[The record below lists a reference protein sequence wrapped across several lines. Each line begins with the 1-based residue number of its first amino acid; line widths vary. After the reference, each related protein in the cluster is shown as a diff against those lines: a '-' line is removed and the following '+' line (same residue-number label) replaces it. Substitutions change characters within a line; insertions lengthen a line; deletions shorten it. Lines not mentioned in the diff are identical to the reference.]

1 MKKIALLLMIGLAA
15 CQQPAPDHAV
25 ITGHVENPSDEEVEV
40 SYMKEFV
47 TNSREQVTVALDED
61 NRFTATIP
69 LDEPRIVRLQVPR
82 RSVNLYLE
90 PGAETEIQFDADD
103 SSVLPDLQG
112 DFSVENNLL
121 LGYNKEVADNYSR
134 MSVLRKTAEM
144 DPEAFAG
151 YVQDIRQEKT
161 DFLEN
166 HDRFDALS
174 PGFVS
179 LMQATIKYET
189 FGLLME
195 YPMAYEHFH
204 PSGEAPDMPDGYYDF
219 AGDEDLFSDEYTSI
233 SAYVNFV
240 DAFLSHKLTESAPE
254 GGYDPDDYYAARF
267 ELANEHLTGETK
279 DIALA
284 GAVVSMINFG
294 NFDQAGTYYEHAMD
308 RISSEMYAG
317 IVDNAYQKALALSPG
332 KQAPAFTLTDI
343 DGEEVSL
350 SDFRGQVVYLDFWA
364 SWCGPC
370 MQQVPHAKELK
381 ERMKDQDDLVFL
393 YISVDTDE
401 SAWRSTV
408 ADKNIRGV
416 HLNVPGFSHEVPESY
431 NLQGVPTFYL
441 IGRDGQIVDN
451 RPPRPSHDNI
461 DDVLLSALEE

>member
-1 MKKIALLLMIGLAA
+1 MKKIALLLIIGLAA
-15 CQQPAPDHAV
+15 CGQPTPDSAILKGQV
-25 ITGHVENPSDEEVEV
+25 DNPAGEEAEV

-47 TNSREQVTVALDED
+47 TNTREQMTVALDED
-61 NRFTATIP
+61 NNFTATIP
-69 LDEPRIVRLQVPR
+69 LDEARVVRLHVQPR
-82 RSVNLYLE
+82 TTNLYLE

-103 SSVLPDLQG
+103 SSILPEVEGDLAA
-112 DFSVENNLL
+112 ENNLL
-121 LGYNKEVADNYSR
+121 LAYNKEVADNYPR
-134 MSVLRKTAEM
+134 MSVLRNAAEM
-144 DPEAFAG
+144 EPEAFAS
-151 YVQDIRQEKT
+151 YVGDIRQEKT
-161 DFLEN
+161 DYLEN
-166 HDRFDALS
+166 HDRFDELDPA
-174 PGFVS
+174 FVS
-179 LMQATIKYET
+179 HLKTTIKFET

-195 YPMAYEHFH
+195 YPMAYGHFH
-204 PSGEAPDMPDGYYDF
+204 PSGEAPEMPEDYYDF
-219 AGDEDLFSDEYTSI
+219 AGSEDLFSDEYTSM

-240 DAFLSHKLTESAPE
+240 EAFLNHKLTESAPE
-254 GGYDPDDYYAARF
+254 GGYDPDNYYATRF

-294 NFDQAGTYYEHAMD
+294 DFDEAGQYYEQAMD
-308 RISSEMYAG
+308 LVSSEVYTD
-317 IVDNAYQKALALSPG
+317 IVDNAYQKALSLSPG
-332 KQAPAFTLTDI
+332 KPAPGFTLTDI

-416 HLNVPGFSHEVPESY
+416 HLNVPGFSHEVPENY

-451 RPPRPSHDNI
+451 RPPRPSHDDI
-461 DDVLLSALEE
+461 DEVLLSALEE